1 MVTEEKMHLSVLG
14 ARYYNSRAYMTGRSP
29 IRKSELFEASI
40 YLEDSGTVFI
50 NDIPHK
56 IHRGDVRFTAPNTK
70 LYSEPPFSAY
80 SILFSFGEDNC
91 QFSNEFIQAIP
102 PYFTF
107 GEEGIQ
113 HFKKIAELFSS
124 IETGSKLLM
133 NAHTM
138 ELLYNLYN
146 STNELQKV
154 SEPVRIC
161 IDYIKE
167 HFQEKINLDH
177 LGVITGY
184 VPLHVLRIFKQQTG
198 KTPHEFA
205 ANLRL
210 IEARNLLENT
220 LLPVSEIAFRVGFS
234 SASGFQIAFQ
244 RKFGISPG
252 KYRRESEIFNR

>member
-14 ARYYNSRAYMTGRSP
+14 ARYYNSRSYMTGRSP
-29 IRKSELFEASI
+29 LRKAEYFEISVF
-40 YLEDSGTVFI
+40 LEDSGIIFI
-50 NDIPHK
+50 HDIPHK
-56 IHRGDVRFTAPNTK
+56 IHRGDIRFTTPGTV

-80 SILFSFGEDNC
+80 SIQLTFGEDNC
-91 QFSNEFIQAIP
+91 QYSKELIDAIP
-102 PYFTF
+102 PYFSY
-107 GEEGIQ
+107 GEDVIS

-124 IETGSKLLM
+124 SDTGSKVLM
-133 NAHTM
+133 NAYTL
-138 ELLYNLYN
+138 ELLFNFYNA
-146 STNELQKV
+146 TNELHKV
-154 SEPVRIC
+154 TEPVKLC

-167 HFQEKINLDH
+167 RYQQKIKLEE
-177 LGVITGY
+177 LGEITGY

-210 IEARNLLENT
+210 MEARNLLENT
-220 LLPVSEIAFRVGFS
+220 LLPVSEVAFRVGFS

-252 KYRRESEIFNR
+252 KYRKESEVFNR

>member
-1 MVTEEKMHLSVLG
+1 MVAEENMHLCVLG

-29 IRKSELFEASI
+29 LRKAEYFEASI
-40 YLEDSGTVFI
+40 YLEDSGIVYI
-50 NDIPHK
+50 NDVPHK
-56 IHRGDVRFTAPNTK
+56 IHRGDVRFTAPGTL

-80 SILFSFGEDNC
+80 SILFTFGSNNC
-91 QFSNEFIQAIP
+91 QYSQEFIQSIP
-102 PYFTF
+102 PYFTC
-107 GEEGIQ
+107 GEDAIPQ
-113 HFKKIAELFSS
+113 FSKVAELFSS
-124 IETGSKLLM
+124 SETGSKLLM
-133 NAHTM
+133 NAQAM
-138 ELLYNLYN
+138 ELLYTFYN

-154 SEPVRIC
+154 SEPVKLC
-161 IDYIKE
+161 VDYIKE
-167 HFQEKINLDH
+167 HFQDKVNLEH

-210 IEARNLLENT
+210 MEARNLLENT
-220 LLPVSEIAFRVGFS
+220 LLPVSEVAFRVGFS

-244 RKFGISPG
+244 KRFGISPG